1 VTLRKAED
9 KDLARV
15 VEIYNSSIESRLST
29 ADTSPV
35 TVESKQDWFT
45 LRPDTR
51 PLLVYEKLEKIV
63 GWASIEKFNDRPAY
77 RNTAELSVYI
87 DQFHLGAG
95 IGTVILSEVV
105 ALLPT
110 LGIKNAIAKIYSHNA
125 ASLNLFG
132 KFDFKL
138 WGELPEVC
146 EMDGQAYSVSIL
158 GLKVHPTG

>member
-1 VTLRKAED
+1 MTLRKAED

-110 LGIKNAIAKIYSHNA
+110 LGIKNAIAKIDATMALYPKIGF
-125 ASLNLFG
+125 L
-132 KFDFKL
+132 
-138 WGELPEVC
+138 ELVAIISDVIPSA
-146 EMDGQAYSVSIL
+146 GSNTI
-158 GLKVHPTG
+158 